1 MASDPSRLCSS
12 YIFATLTT
20 YALFIKMA
28 SSRGVV
34 DQIKCALES
43 NNNNSKLANLY
54 EKLKVKV
61 LGKNEVDHK
70 SLLECGKLHQYRLGA
85 LESNSNVDDRL
96 KSLQENLVAF
106 R

>member
-1 MASDPSRLCSS
+1 
-12 YIFATLTT
+12 
-20 YALFIKMA
+20 MA

-43 NNNNSKLANLY
+43 NNSELANIY

>member
-20 YALFIKMA
+20 YALFIKMT

-43 NNNNSKLANLY
+43 NNNSELANLY

-61 LGKNEVDHK
+61 LGKNEEDHK

-96 KSLQENLVAF
+96 KSLQENLVAL